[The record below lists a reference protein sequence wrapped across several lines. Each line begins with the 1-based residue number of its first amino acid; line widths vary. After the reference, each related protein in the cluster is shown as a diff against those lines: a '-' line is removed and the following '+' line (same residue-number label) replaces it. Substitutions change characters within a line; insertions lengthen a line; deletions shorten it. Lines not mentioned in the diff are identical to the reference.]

1 MTTNFYL
8 VVSRKGLERTTQTT
22 PRLNPSEIAIRVTL
36 EVPNSLFQ
44 TPQIQ
49 AAITIPESA
58 AQHEPISAEVQDNVR
73 ELIQQATGLEVRLIV
88 EPAAPEQ

>member
-1 MTTNFYL
+1 MRDSAAISQPLFLIKSMTTNFYL

-49 AAITIPESA
+49 AAITFPRALPNMS
-58 AQHEPISAEVQDNVR
+58 PF
-73 ELIQQATGLEVRLIV
+73 RLRCRTMC
-88 EPAAPEQ
+88 AN